1 MLEDKKRDSLEKR
14 LKDELEWYTLYA
26 SDEEYDEKAVESI
39 LYLLDRWEPLK
50 KETVPPVEES
60 WKRFLAIADKKELL
74 PVEDADIV
82 LEASKRKAGHTKQEP
97 APENDE
103 AQAQKILELRKT
115 GQRVK
120 TGERQAPAE
129 EGKSD
134 EGLAALQEWEMD
146 EDGAVLQMAEMNRGT
161 VAMENGRAVAEN
173 SMAVAGHGMAAGEV
187 GREEEPGDIAGNM
200 PGGQMAKEENSDLPG
215 TGKTIRRGKARKL
228 VKFASRHKIIV
239 AALLVLMVLMVRNT
253 VRVVANPD
261 AGFFFWMKRDDSGV
275 KMITSP
281 EELDN
286 KVNRVENIF
295 YNKEDAPEW
304 TQDWL
309 CIEEEIEMPENYEW
323 QHFEAS
329 ELDNRKEVMGH
340 YWNDDKKKEIVLG
353 MWIYADKISYGREGF
368 IGYTF
373 IQGYK
378 IDQVQVDVYSRE
390 ETDGVFYIVC
400 FYEENCKYYI
410 RGQDN
415 LDELKALAESY
426 WYSTKNYL

>member
-50 KETVPPVEES
+50 KETVPSVEES

-120 TGERQAPAE
+120 TGERQAPAK

-161 VAMENGRAVAEN
+161 VVAENGMAVAEN
-173 SMAVAGHGMAAGEV
+173 DTVAGKV

-200 PGGQMAKEENSDLPG
+200 PGGQMAKGENSDLPG
-215 TGKTIRRGKARKL
+215 TGKTVRRGKARKL

-239 AALLVLMVLMVRNT
+239 AAVLVLMVLMVRNT
-253 VRVVANPD
+253 VHVVANPD

-281 EELDN
+281 EGLDESTN
-286 KVNRVENIF
+286 KEVNIYYNQEDMPPWAQGWASVEN
-295 YNKEDAPEW
+295 
-304 TQDWL
+304 
-309 CIEEEIEMPENYEW
+309 EIEMPENYEW
-323 QHFEAS
+323 RHFEIN
-329 ELDNRKEVMGH
+329 ELDNRKCVEGH
-340 YWNDDKKKEIVLG
+340 YWNENIKTEVVIGVWL
-353 MWIYADKISYGREGF
+353 YANEISYFKEKF
-368 IGYTF
+368 IGYDY
-373 IQGYK
+373 IQGYEVDQK
-378 IDQVQVDVYSRE
+378 QIDIYSRE
-390 ETDGVFYIVC
+390 DIDGVYYIVC
-400 FYEENCKYYI
+400 FYDDNCQYYV
-410 RGQDN
+410 RGQGC
-415 LDELKALAESY
+415 LDELKNIIEEY
-426 WYSTKNYL
+426 WKCVKNNF